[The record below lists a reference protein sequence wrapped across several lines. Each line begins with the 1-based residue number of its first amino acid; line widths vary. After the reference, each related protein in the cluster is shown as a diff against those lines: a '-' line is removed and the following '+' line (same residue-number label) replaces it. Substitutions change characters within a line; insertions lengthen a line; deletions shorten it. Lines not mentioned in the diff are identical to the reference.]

1 MHEDRVF
8 DPEPSVRRLAR
19 TIYERTAALP
29 IVSPHGHVDP
39 RLLADD
45 APFPEPTTLFIL
57 PDHYVLRM
65 LYSQGLSL
73 ESLGVEPNGAV
84 PDREAGLTPS
94 AAPVRRDPRRIWQLF
109 ADHYFLFRG
118 TPTAAWL
125 DYQFDEIFGIRQA
138 LESGSALRIY
148 DEIAEKLADAG
159 VPPARAVRPIQD
171 RGSGDDRRGQRPAR
185 SPRPDSR
192 LRMERARHPY
202 IPPGR
207 RAPGR
212 GPSVGGGDRAARAR
226 RWSTA
231 RPP

>member
-45 APFPEPTTLFIL
+45 APFPEPTALFIL

-84 PDREAGLTPS
+84 PIAK
-94 AAPVRRDPRRIWQLF
+94 RD
-109 ADHYFLFRG
+109 
-118 TPTAAWL
+118 
-125 DYQFDEIFGIRQA
+125 
-138 LESGSALRIY
+138 
-148 DEIAEKLADAG
+148 
-159 VPPARAVRPIQD
+159 
-171 RGSGDDRRGQRPAR
+171 
-185 SPRPDSR
+185 
-192 LRMERARHPY
+192 
-202 IPPGR
+202 
-207 RAPGR
+207 
-212 GPSVGGGDRAARAR
+212 
-226 RWSTA
+226 
-231 RPP
+231 